1 LNNAFLH
8 PYFNFLCPLNQFAS
22 ENIPASGFQLKNY
35 CVIMDSER
43 RLKFIVALS
52 DHRYLGV
59 VFAPYLVEPLKSY
72 YSIRTSVRIAGID
85 DYDYDFND
93 DEREIVRLTSKYSDV
108 KLSTKFS
115 RSQNSTEFFNNL
127 TAEYLKSHIIPYVSK
142 QMYVVALLLMRNNIP
157 VFEKEAKYANL
168 YDEDIIKVPEYFA
181 SSRFAFNRNNDGTR
195 YQVKLYLNNE
205 YIPLIN
211 RKVKIVTYNP
221 CVMLVRDRLLVFS
234 DMDAKKVLPFMEREA
249 ILVPKN
255 IEPKYFSNFVLNM
268 VRDYQVEANGFN
280 VFDEEIERKSILS
293 LEKNIRNHPVL
304 VLRFV
309 YGNKEILL
317 NDSRDAL
324 VNMHF
329 ENDDYTFFR
338 YTRDKDWETEIVG
351 FLIGI
356 GLKEEAGGYTLP
368 NVGLME
374 EESALYA
381 LVTWLS
387 AYSQSIAEMNISIR
401 QSFFSKSYFTGSQHL
416 SFDLKRNKDWF
427 DLYAIVQIGE
437 YKFPFIKLRKYIL
450 NDIREFELP
459 NGEIAILPE
468 EWFEQYRQLIQL
480 GKVDGDKLVFGKYFY
495 NLLRHRVPGHI
506 PSVLQQLEKSLASA
520 NKIPLPENLNATLRS
535 YQISGYQWMY
545 SLVKNGMGGC
555 LADDMGLG
563 KTLQTLALLLKFQ
576 KQRSFLTSFSSVK
589 EGQLSLFDI
598 QPIGEEEVQPAS
610 LIIVPTSLVHNW
622 INEIRKFAPSLNV
635 FIHTGAQRNRNGSL
649 KNIVNEYDTIITT
662 YGTLR
667 NDKAIFEKT
676 EFFITILDES
686 QYIKNKSSKIFEA
699 VMSLKSK
706 HRLVLT
712 GTPIEN
718 SLSDL
723 WSQMNFLNKGLLGNY
738 NFFKQNYQTPIENR
752 SEEKVEE
759 KLQLLI
765 RPFILRR
772 TKSEVASDLPP
783 LMESVM
789 YCTMSPDQEKAYERE
804 KSLIRNTILA
814 NIEAKGVA
822 NSAIVILQGLIKLR
836 QLANHS
842 PMEKDEEDIESGKF
856 SEIFLAL
863 SNLVSENHK
872 VLIFSSFVKHLNLLR
887 QRIEQQG
894 WKYSLLTGK
903 TLNREEV
910 INDFQNDSENK
921 IFLISLKAGGVGL
934 NLTGADYV
942 FIVDPWWNPAA
953 ENQAIS
959 RAHRIG
965 QDKKVFVYRF
975 ITENSIE
982 EKIQL
987 LKERKSA
994 LAHKFINSNNPFK
1007 AITREEIAVLFE

>member
-1 LNNAFLH
+1 
-8 PYFNFLCPLNQFAS
+8 
-22 ENIPASGFQLKNY
+22 
-35 CVIMDSER
+35 MDSGN

-52 DHRYLGV
+52 DHRHLGV

-72 YSIRTSVRIAGID
+72 YSIRTSVRIEGIENLE
-85 DYDYDFND
+85 YNFNG
-93 DEREIVRLTSKYSDV
+93 DEREIVRLTSKYTDV
-108 KLSTKFS
+108 KLSSKFS
-115 RSQNSTEFFNNL
+115 RSQNSTEFFNNV
-127 TAEYLKSHIIPYVSK
+127 TADYLKSNVLPYVSK
-142 QMYVVALLLMRNNIP
+142 QMYAVALLLMRNNIP

-168 YDEDIIKVPEYFA
+168 YDEDIIKVPDHFA
-181 SSRFAFNRNNDGTR
+181 YSRFAFERHDDGTR
-195 YQVKLYLNNE
+195 YQVKLYLGTE

-211 RKVKIVTYNP
+211 RKVKIVTNDP
-221 CVMLVRDRLLVFS
+221 CVILVRDRLLVFS
-234 DMDAKKVLPFMEREA
+234 DMDAKKVLPFLEREA
-249 ILVPKN
+249 INVPKN

-268 VRDYQVEANGFN
+268 VRDYQVEATGFN
-280 VFDEEIERKSILS
+280 VIDKEIERKSILS

-309 YGNKEILL
+309 YGNREILQ
-317 NDSRDAL
+317 NDSHDTL
-324 VNMHF
+324 VNMYY
-329 ENDDYTFFR
+329 EVDDYTFFR
-338 YTRDKDWETEIVG
+338 YTRDKEWEKEVAG
-351 FLIGI
+351 FLIGK

-374 EESALYA
+374 EESALHA
-381 LVTWLS
+381 LVTWIS
-387 AYSQSIAEMNISIR
+387 ANNQSIADMNISIR
-401 QSFFSKSYFTGSQHL
+401 QAFFSKNYFTGSQHL
-416 SFDLKRNKDWF
+416 RFDLQKNKDWF

-468 EWFEQYRQLIQL
+468 EWFEQYRQLIQF
-480 GKVDGDKLVFGKYFY
+480 GKVDGDRLVFGKHFY

-506 PSVLQQLEKSLASA
+506 PSVLQQLEMSLAAA
-520 NKIPLPENLNATLRS
+520 NKVPLPENLNATLRS

-545 SLVKNGMGGC
+545 SLIKNGMGGC

-563 KTLQTLALLLKFQ
+563 KTLQALALLLKF
-576 KQRSFLTSFSSVK
+576 KKARTVIASSPL
-589 EGQLSLFDI
+589 ENDGQLSLFDM
-598 QPIGEEEVQPAS
+598 QPKDKEEPQPSS

-622 INEIRKFAPSLNV
+622 VNEIRKFAPLLNV
-635 FIHTGAQRNRNGSL
+635 FIHSGAQRNRNGSL
-649 KNIVNEYDTIITT
+649 QKVANEYDAIITT

-667 NDKAIFEKT
+667 NDKEIFEKT

-686 QYIKNKSSKIFEA
+686 QYIKNKSSKTFDA

-706 HRLVLT
+706 HRIVLT

-738 NFFKQNYQTPIENR
+738 AFFKQNFQAPIENR

-772 TKSEVASDLPP
+772 TKSEVANDLPP
-783 LMESVM
+783 LMESVI
-789 YCTMSPDQEKAYERE
+789 YCTMSPGQEKAYERE
-804 KSLIRNTILA
+804 KSLIRNTIMA

-822 NSAIVILQGLIKLR
+822 NSSIVILQGLIKLR

-842 PMEKDEEDIESGKF
+842 SMEMDEDDAESGKF

-872 VLIFSSFVKHLNLLR
+872 VLIFSSFVAHLTLLR
-887 QRIEQQG
+887 QRIEQQN

-910 INDFQNDSENK
+910 IHDFQNDPGNK

-934 NLTGADYV
+934 NLTRADYV

-982 EKIQL
+982 EKIQV
-987 LKERKSA
+987 LKDRKSA
-994 LAHKFINSNNPFK
+994 LADKFINSNNPFK
-1007 AITREEIAVLFE
+1007 AITREEVAALFE